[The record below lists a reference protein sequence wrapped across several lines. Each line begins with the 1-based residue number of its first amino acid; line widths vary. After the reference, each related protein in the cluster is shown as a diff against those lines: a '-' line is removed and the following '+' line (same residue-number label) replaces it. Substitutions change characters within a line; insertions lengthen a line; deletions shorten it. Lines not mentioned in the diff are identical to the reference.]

1 MRYREIIRESD
12 QKLQDSFAQRILD
25 ILTPLAANG
34 VEYVT
39 IDQIIQKMKSVPSGL
54 YVDRELIMSV
64 LDPNNFPL
72 IKSIEGDKLMLTKMQ
87 GADRAVT
94 DQQDDK
100 EQKKIKSDAVKQA
113 VKSATS

>member
-1 MRYREIIRESD
+1 MRYREIIREDD
-12 QKLQDSFAQRILD
+12 QDSEASFAQRILD

-39 IDQIIQKMKSVPSGL
+39 VDQLIQKLKSVPSGL

-64 LDPNNFPL
+64 LDPNKFPL
-72 IKSIEGDKLMLTKMQ
+72 VKSIEGDKLMLTKMQ
-87 GADRAVT
+87 GADRSVT
-94 DQQDDK
+94 DKQADQ
-100 EQKKIKSDAVKQA
+100 EQEKIKDTATKQA